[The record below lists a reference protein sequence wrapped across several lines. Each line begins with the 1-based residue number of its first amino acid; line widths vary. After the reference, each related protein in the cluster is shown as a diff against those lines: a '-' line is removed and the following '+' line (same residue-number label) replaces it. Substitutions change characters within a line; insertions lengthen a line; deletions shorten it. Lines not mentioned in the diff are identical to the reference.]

1 VAASIH
7 PSAVIATGAE
17 IGEGA
22 IIGPYCV
29 IGADAKIGAGCEL
42 KSHVVI
48 DGHTSLGAGCVVF
61 PFANLGGRTQDKKFK
76 GGAPRVEIGARTTV
90 RESAT
95 VNAATFDGGVT
106 KVGDDCLLMAY
117 SHVAHD
123 CIVGNGVIM
132 ANSVALAG
140 HIIVE
145 DRAIIGGLTGIHQ
158 FVRIGKMSMIGGL
171 SRVVKDIP
179 PFMIAEGNPLEVNTI
194 NSVGLERAGAS
205 AEVQQALKLA
215 YKILY
220 RQNLNTKQAV
230 EKLRA
235 EVAMSPE
242 VEHLLKFIESSE
254 RGITK

>member
-7 PSAVIATGAE
+7 SSAVVAAGAE
-17 IGEGA
+17 IGDGA

-29 IGADAKIGAGCEL
+29 IGANAKIGAGCEL

-48 DGHTSLGAGCVVF
+48 DGHTSLGDGCVVF
-61 PFANLGGRTQDKKFK
+61 PFVHLGGRTQDKKFK
-76 GGAPRVEIGARTTV
+76 GGNPRVDIGARTTI
-90 RESAT
+90 RECAT

-106 KVGDDCLLMAY
+106 KVGTDCLLMAY

-123 CIVGNGVIM
+123 CVVGNGVVM

-140 HIIVE
+140 HILVE
-145 DRAIIGGLTGIHQ
+145 DFAIIGGLTGIHQ
-158 FVRIGKMSMIGGL
+158 FVRIGRMSIIGGM
-171 SRVVKDIP
+171 SRVVKDVP
-179 PFMIAEGNPLEVNTI
+179 PFMMAEGNPLEVSTI
-194 NSVGLERAGAS
+194 NSVGIERAGIS
-205 AEVQQALKLA
+205 AEVQQSLKLA

-220 RQNLNTKQAV
+220 RQKLNTNQAV

-235 EVAMSPE
+235 EVPKSPE
-242 VEHLLKFIESSE
+242 IEQLLHFVENSE